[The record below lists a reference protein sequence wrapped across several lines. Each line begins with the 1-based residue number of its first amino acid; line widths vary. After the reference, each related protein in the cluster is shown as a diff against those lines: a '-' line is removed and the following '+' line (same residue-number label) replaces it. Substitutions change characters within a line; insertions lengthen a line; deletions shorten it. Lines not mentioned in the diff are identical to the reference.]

1 MYHGAEHKTIFC
13 YEHGEELTVENV
25 RKYKRFH
32 PRCGTSFIFLTL
44 AISILVYTLLPINS
58 EMFIEAFGV
67 SKLIGDMLR
76 VCCKIIF
83 LPIVVGI
90 SYELIR
96 IAGKYDN
103 VLTKII
109 SAPGLAIQRLTTKEP
124 ADEMIEVA
132 IASMKPVLPEN
143 AEDAKW

>member
-1 MYHGAEHKTIFC
+1 
-13 YEHGEELTVENV
+13 
-25 RKYKRFH
+25 
-32 PRCGTSFIFLTL
+32 
-44 AISILVYTLLPINS
+44 
-58 EMFIEAFGV
+58 
-67 SKLIGDMLR
+67 MLR

-96 IAGKYDN
+96 IAGRYDN
-103 VLTKII
+103 VFTKIV

-143 AEDAKW
+143 PEDAKW

>member
-1 MYHGAEHKTIFC
+1 M
-13 YEHGEELTVENV
+13 
-25 RKYKRFH
+25 
-32 PRCGTSFIFLTL
+32 
-44 AISILVYTLLPINS
+44 LLDN
-58 EMFIEAFGV
+58 
-67 SKLIGDMLR
+67 
-76 VCCKIIF
+76 F

>member
-1 MYHGAEHKTIFC
+1 
-13 YEHGEELTVENV
+13 
-25 RKYKRFH
+25 
-32 PRCGTSFIFLTL
+32 
-44 AISILVYTLLPINS
+44 
-58 EMFIEAFGV
+58 
-67 SKLIGDMLR
+67 MLR

-103 VLTKII
+103 VVTKII

-132 IASMKPVLPEN
+132 IASMKPVLPEK